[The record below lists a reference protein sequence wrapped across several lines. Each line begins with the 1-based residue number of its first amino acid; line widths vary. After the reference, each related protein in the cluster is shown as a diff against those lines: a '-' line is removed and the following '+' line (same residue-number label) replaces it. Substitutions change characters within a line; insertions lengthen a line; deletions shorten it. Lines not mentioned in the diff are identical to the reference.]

1 MAKNETQKPKK
12 LNGNGGMEPSATIP
26 AMPLII
32 NAQYVKD
39 ISFENPSPL
48 QSLSASDDIA
58 PGIEINIDIQAQPVG
73 EKTYEVTLHL
83 TANAHQNKQRMFL
96 AELQYAGVFTEADN
110 LPQEAIH
117 PILMIECPRLLFPYA
132 RNLISILTREGGFPA
147 LMLSPI
153 DFLELYRN
161 QYGSEDS
168 KAVESATQGS

>member
-1 MAKNETQKPKK
+1 MSKNETQKPKK
-12 LNGNGGMEPSATIP
+12 LNGTSEMEPSANIP
-26 AMPLII
+26 AMPVVI

-39 ISFENPSPL
+39 ISFENPEPL
-48 QSLSASDDIA
+48 KNLNVQEGQA
-58 PGIEINIDIQAQPVG
+58 PEIELNIDIQAQPLG
-73 EKTYEVTLHL
+73 ENAYEVTLHL
-83 TANAHQNKQRMFL
+83 TTNAHYNKQRMFL
-96 AELQYAGVFTEADN
+96 AELQYAGVFTLASD

-161 QYGSEDS
+161 QYSASEASENAKLDS
-168 KAVESATQGS
+168 